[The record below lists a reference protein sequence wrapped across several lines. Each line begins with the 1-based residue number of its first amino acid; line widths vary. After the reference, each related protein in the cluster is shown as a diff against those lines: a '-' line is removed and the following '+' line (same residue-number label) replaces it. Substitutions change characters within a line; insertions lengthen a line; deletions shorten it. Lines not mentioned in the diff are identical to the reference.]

1 MSFHFAAE
9 ILKSLLLKK
18 TVSPGVTH
26 STDNVHLGL
35 YTLLFSLQSHYSS
48 YLQGLYSWRLNIMAI
63 LFFLLF
69 CILKSGHL

>member
-9 ILKSLLLKK
+9 ILTSLLFKK
-18 TVSPGVTH
+18 KISSGVTH

-48 YLQGLYSWRLNIMAI
+48 YLQGLYS
-63 LFFLLF
+63 
-69 CILKSGHL
+69 

>member
-9 ILKSLLLKK
+9 ILISLLLKK
-18 TVSPGVTH
+18 KNTISPGVTH

-48 YLQGLYSWRLNIMAI
+48 YLQGLYS
-63 LFFLLF
+63 
-69 CILKSGHL
+69 